1 MTNCMFRILPAVSL
15 ISVFFLVSCNNN
27 DAPPDVSAVNVNIR
41 VQRFEA
47 DFFSIRDTLDAA
59 RFDEL
64 DRRYP
69 GFFRRYVNDILG
81 FAGAAPDTA
90 VKYAGLFASQ
100 YRAYKDSAD
109 RLFSDFS
116 PYEKEIRK
124 GLQYVK
130 YYFPRY
136 PLPVNV
142 ITYVGPF
149 DGYGDFIDPAD
160 SLLGIGLH
168 LHLGKDF
175 SAYKTTLVQEVY
187 PAYLSAR
194 FEPSTIAVNCM
205 QNIVNDMYPE
215 AESDKPLA
223 EQMVEKGKRL
233 YLLSLF
239 LPHTPGHQLIGYT
252 ESQLKD
258 CYRHEALIWNFFV
271 KNNYLQLTDKNTI
284 KNYLGEGP
292 HTRELGEDAP
302 GNIGSFCG
310 WQMVKKYMREHRDVT
325 PEQLMKTE
333 NETIFQAAR
342 YKP

>member
-1 MTNCMFRILPAVSL
+1 MFRIPSIVCGILL
-15 ISVFFLVSCNNN
+15 LLLVSCKNGTTS
-27 DAPPDVSAVNVNIR
+27 PDVSVVQVNLR

-47 DFFSIRDTLDAA
+47 DFFSVRDPIDTA
-59 RFDEL
+59 RFEQL
-64 DRRYP
+64 YRKYP
-69 GFFRRYVNDILG
+69 GFFPRYINDVLG
-81 FAGAAPDTA
+81 FAGAPPDS
-90 VKYAGLFASQ
+90 VLKFAGLFAAQ

-109 RLFSDFS
+109 KLFADFS
-116 PYEKEIRK
+116 PYEQEIRK

-130 YYFPRY
+130 HYFPTY
-136 PLPVNV
+136 LLPAKV

-149 DGYGDFIDPAD
+149 DGYGDFLDAAD
-160 SLLGIGLH
+160 TALGVGLH

-187 PAYLSAR
+187 PAYISAR
-194 FEPSTIAVNCM
+194 FEPGYVAVNCM
-205 QNIVNDMYPE
+205 RNIVSDLYPE

-223 EQMVEKGKRL
+223 EQMIEKGKRL

-239 LPHTPGHQLIGYT
+239 LPQVPEHKLIGYT
-252 ESQLKD
+252 EPQLKD

-292 HTRELGEDAP
+292 RTRELGEDAP
-302 GNIGSFCG
+302 GNIGAFCG
-310 WQMVKKYMREHRDVT
+310 WQMVKKYMAEHRDLS
-325 PEQLMKTE
+325 PAQLMKTD
-333 NETIFQAAR
+333 NEQIFQSVR